1 MENLFSVVDNTQ
13 SGGVKITTQL
23 VDVMMY
29 KQIINRESWRSL
41 TVYVRRVVQ
50 EKLSIIPSH
59 AELSL
64 YEAFSWSVVVLC
76 K

>member
-29 KQIINRESWRSL
+29 KQIINRES
-41 TVYVRRVVQ
+41 
-50 EKLSIIPSH
+50 
-59 AELSL
+59 
-64 YEAFSWSVVVLC
+64 
-76 K
+76 